1 MPLVYKSKKT
11 QAKTDPARRIP
22 GSPEVRPLSESK
34 RARLIARGTSLGN
47 RIREKVQLREY
58 LKNAEFEDNNNTNHR
73 PTMLEL
79 SVVYGMIH
87 YEAYE
92 DNLAEVEAPEKIYVE
107 KYKGKPVDELKEIYE
122 SLKKQI
128 SA

>member
-1 MPLVYKSKKT
+1 MSLAYKSKKT
-11 QAKTDPARRIP
+11 QAKTDQARKVP
-22 GSPEVRPLSESK
+22 PSPDVRPLSESK
-34 RARLIARGTSLGN
+34 RARLIARGTSLVN

-58 LKNAEFEDNNNTNHR
+58 LKNAEFEDDNKTNHR

-92 DNLAEVEAPEKIYVE
+92 DNLTEVEAPEKIYVE
-107 KYKGKPVDELKEIYE
+107 KYKGKSVDELKVIYE
-122 SLKKQI
+122 ALKKQI